1 MAMHAIKRL
10 TAASCL
16 GALCALPALAAD
28 EPTQVNRG
36 TAAVNRETISV
47 NRAYAAASEAE
58 REHWRKT
65 IAATPRPA
73 RGCFR
78 AQFPDLEWHA
88 VQCDYSRRK
97 LRLPNSG
104 GGVRLETVGGSSGD
118 MTAQVPGGITQ
129 AEGSFDSVSTTG
141 ATDSLAGAGSYT
153 LQINTEFFDT
163 GVCAGAGTGSTCQ
176 GWQQFVFGEDGTT
189 SMQYWL
195 IDYGPDPYTC
205 PAPHGASC
213 DATFVYTDGW
223 CEFVLGGRTYCAVN
237 SPTVNAGAVAPTA
250 LANVNVQGNAAV
262 GTGGTDS
269 FTATVSGTA
278 TTVTGGNFF
287 SDLATKW
294 HEAEFNVFGAGN
306 GSRVDFDAN
315 TTLAVRVGV
324 DSGVSV
330 GPGCDFQSYTA
341 ETNNLSIIDTTSTP
355 LHNGHPS
362 LVFTESNSGTPDPS
376 CTAGISIGDTHLTTF
391 DGVHYD
397 FQASGEFLLAEV
409 ANEFTV
415 QARQASGAPQWPD
428 AAVNKAVAVRMGRTR
443 IVFYVDPSRVEV
455 DGMALGAIDGPA
467 RMLPDGVQLRR
478 QGNVYTVSDKHGN
491 RVRITLHS
499 NWLDTAVL
507 VGHSPSQVRGLLGNP
522 AGDGRSLATSS
533 GARIA
538 EPIAFSDLYGVFA
551 SSWRV
556 QPRQS
561 LFANEGLIKFGI
573 PSRPFY
579 ARDLPPEAAA
589 RARSWCEREGVKD
602 KDLLEDCVLDT
613 VVLNDKAAA
622 RAFVHRPTL
631 LRTVVKPV
639 FAEPR
644 ACGKTCVKD

>member
-1 MAMHAIKRL
+1 M
-10 TAASCL
+10 
-16 GALCALPALAAD
+16 
-28 EPTQVNRG
+28 
-36 TAAVNRETISV
+36 
-47 NRAYAAASEAE
+47 
-58 REHWRKT
+58 
-65 IAATPRPA
+65 
-73 RGCFR
+73 
-78 AQFPDLEWHA
+78 
-88 VQCDYSRRK
+88 
-97 LRLPNSG
+97 
-104 GGVRLETVGGSSGD
+104 
-118 MTAQVPGGITQ
+118 
-129 AEGSFDSVSTTG
+129 
-141 ATDSLAGAGSYT
+141 
-153 LQINTEFFDT
+153 
-163 GVCAGAGTGSTCQ
+163 
-176 GWQQFVFGEDGTT
+176 
-189 SMQYWL
+189 
-195 IDYGPDPYTC
+195 
-205 PAPHGASC
+205 
-213 DATFVYTDGW
+213 
-223 CEFVLGGRTYCAVN
+223 N
-237 SPTVNAGAVAPTA
+237 SPAVNAGAVAPTG

-262 GTGGTDS
+262 GTGTDS

-278 TTVTGGNFF
+278 TTVSGGNYF

-306 GSRVDFDAN
+306 SSVVNFDAN
-315 TTLAVRVGV
+315 TTLVVRVGV

-391 DGVHYD
+391 DGVHFD

-409 ANEFTV
+409 PNEFTV

-428 AAVNKAVAVRMGRTR
+428 AAVNKAVAVRMGKTR
-443 IVFYVDPSRVEV
+443 FVFYVDPSRVEV
-455 DGMALGAIDGPA
+455 DGVARGTDDRPAL
-467 RMLPDGVQLRR
+467 MLGDGVQLRR
-478 QGNVYTVSDKHGN
+478 QGNVYTVSDRHGN
-491 RVRITLHS
+491 RVRVTLYS

-507 VGHSPSQVRGLLGNP
+507 VGHAPSQVRGLLGNP
-522 AGDGRSLATSS
+522 AGDGRSLATST

-538 EPIAFSDLYGVFA
+538 APIAFSDLYGVFA

-561 LFANEGLIKFGI
+561 LFANEGVIKFGL
-573 PSRPFY
+573 PSRPFD
-579 ARDLPPEAAA
+579 AQDLPPEAAA
-589 RARSWCEREGVKD
+589 RARSYCEREGVRD

-622 RAFVHRPTL
+622 RAFVHKPTL

-644 ACGKTCVKD
+644 ACDNTCVKN